1 VARPAGHRA
10 PQRAVVIELA
20 VKQKLAIRKSLVARL
35 TPTPNEQLT
44 EFVIAGTALIEPWSR
59 SYLADLKRS

>member
-1 VARPAGHRA
+1 
-10 PQRAVVIELA
+10 VVIELA